1 MRFVVDLLVSLHEEI
16 ARLNLE
22 GIADVS
28 VRLGPA
34 CLATQRPRAFRPVGF
49 HRRPRALANVV
60 QARPVLGVQII
71 TILCRVYQEVD
82 WAALQPSHELDW
94 ATLGPLIV
102 D

>member
-1 MRFVVDLLVSLHEEI
+1 MPTFPYGLGPLVWLHNDLARFVPWAFI
-16 ARLNLE
+16 
-22 GIADVS
+22 DV
-28 VRLGPA
+28 
-34 CLATQRPRAFRPVGF
+34 
-49 HRRPRALANVV
+49 PRALANVV